1 MLPRVVRCQDVS
13 STWDEA
19 VGWQNGTAP
28 SPPSLSPPWPRQPSL
43 CPAPCRRRAGKAE
56 SGATVAR
63 WCLWQA
69 GSGPVCAAHVL
80 DTGLRGC
87 LHDALLVWSEPG
99 AGAALPQFP
108 HREGCSAVRAGPGRG
123 GGSGWGRDQALV
135 LRGQL
140 RWGRMPGHTHTHWAG
155 RGPAFWGVGT
165 CLLTPSAC
173 LALASLAAPATP
185 SSPASRWR
193 SAWAASLAWSCL
205 PTTKSI
211 L

>member
-19 VGWQNGTAP
+19 VGWQNGTTP

-80 DTGLRGC
+80 DAGLRGC

-108 HREGCSAVRAGPGRG
+108 HGEGCSAVRAGPGRG
-123 GGSGWGRDQALV
+123 GARDGGESRPRFCGGSCGGAGCQGTPTPTGQDVGLPSGAWG
-135 LRGQL
+135 
-140 RWGRMPGHTHTHWAG
+140 H
-155 RGPAFWGVGT
+155 
-165 CLLTPSAC
+165 AC
-173 LALASLAAPATP
+173 
-185 SSPASRWR
+185 
-193 SAWAASLAWSCL
+193 
-205 PTTKSI
+205 
-211 L
+211 